1 MPSMSAQSDPVSFSA
16 RYYDGR
22 QAVAHKVHVQLSGT
36 ALMIISENGLVL
48 ESWAFNEIELGDRTK
63 DWVRV
68 AKKDSEARLSLDDPR
83 AFDVLLA
90 LAPNMMT
97 RQRRLRRGMLLAVA
111 STIAVIVGIYFS
123 IPLMTKAIV
132 AIIPPSVEV
141 RLGNGSARAIID
153 VVEQTESRALCN
165 ASIPGMTALKKMTA
179 TLARHTDGAFPYQV
193 EVLNVDMTNAIAL
206 PGGHIFLFK
215 GLLEEA
221 ESADEVAGVLAHEM
235 AHVDLRHSLHN
246 IVHQTGLSVLADM
259 MFGGG
264 SMGGVSS
271 FMLGATYT
279 REAEAAADEVA
290 LQTLRDAGISTHGFA
305 AFFERLNIREA
316 KASFGLP
323 DFLSTH
329 PPSALRARLA
339 RATQPSR
346 TEVLSE
352 DEWKSLQTI
361 CK

>member
-22 QAVAHKVHVQLSGT
+22 QALAHKVHVQLSGT
-36 ALMIISENGLVL
+36 ALMIVAESGSVL
-48 ESWAFNEIELGDRTK
+48 DTWTFDEIELGDRTK

-68 AKKDSEARLSLDDPR
+68 AKKDSEARLSLNDPR

-97 RQRRLRRGMLLAVA
+97 RQKRLRRGMLLAVV
-111 STIAVIVGIYFS
+111 STIAVIVSIYFS
-123 IPLMTKAIV
+123 IPLMTKAVV
-132 AIIPPSVEV
+132 AVIPPSVEV
-141 RLGNGSARAIID
+141 RLGNGSAQAIID
-153 VVEQTESRALCN
+153 VVEQAENKPVCKTSSGSVALDK
-165 ASIPGMTALKKMTA
+165 MTAL
-179 TLARHTDGAFPYQV
+179 LAKYTDGHFPYQV
-193 EVLNVDMTNAIAL
+193 KVLNVDMTNAIAL

-215 GLLEEA
+215 GLVEEA

-290 LQTLRDAGISTHGFA
+290 LQTLRAAGISTHGFA

-346 TEVLSE
+346 TQALSE
-352 DEWKSLQTI
+352 DEWKSLQKI
-361 CK
+361 CE